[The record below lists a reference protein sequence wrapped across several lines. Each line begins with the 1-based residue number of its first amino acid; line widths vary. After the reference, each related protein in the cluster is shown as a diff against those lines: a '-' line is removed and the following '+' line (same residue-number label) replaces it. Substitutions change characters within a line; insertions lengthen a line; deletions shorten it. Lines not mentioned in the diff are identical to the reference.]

1 MKPHNNIDDFF
12 KDNLSNSDI
21 PMSGVEDLWNKIDPN
36 KSRRKFPFFLWYSLG
51 LIGLIL
57 AGWLIFNLDSTETN
71 LTETQHDDTSIEQ
84 KTVQLNENET
94 STLSSDVVQQEREDL
109 NKEISVVT
117 SNSIAR
123 KNNKGIINDNSYNQ
137 QDNRTLIATQSYSL
151 DLSTDNKNKSYSL
164 PNLNSKLSN
173 QKEVSLS
180 NFENERMPLATF
192 GLLSVKGNYVL
203 DYSRPLPPI
212 HVLLISEIV
221 KPIKPVNRQKLWHG
235 QVSATTSFVSN
246 KISFKGMDPVPDP
259 KEWKRAVNPI
269 ASFQLAIS
277 IGRRINS
284 KSGINVGLEYQHID
298 NQYTQDTIIIESQSR
313 YNPQAYFTSG
323 SFRGDSVMVETITK
337 GTIMRPLRETL
348 INIPLR
354 YNYNIVR
361 KGHFGLD
368 VSLGLIMNLSRQQSG
383 PVLNSN
389 NEWIIV
395 SGQSQNRIGF
405 SYDLSLSAIYTLK
418 NDQSLFLS
426 PRFRHNPSDHLEDLP
441 FNLSRIY
448 VGMELGYRVAF

>member
-12 KDNLSNSDI
+12 KDNLSHSEI

-36 KSRRKFPFFLWYSLG
+36 KPRRKFPFFLWYSLG
-51 LIGLIL
+51 LFGLIL
-57 AGWLIFNLDSTETN
+57 AGWFIFNLDGTETN

-94 STLSSDVVQQEREDL
+94 STLSSNVLQQEREDL
-109 NKEISVVT
+109 NTEVTVGT
-117 SNSIAR
+117 SNSIAQ
-123 KNNKGIINDNSYNQ
+123 KSDNGTINNNSDNQ
-137 QDNRTLIATQSYSL
+137 QDNRTLIATQSNNL
-151 DLSTDNKNKSYSL
+151 GLVTDNKNDSYSYS
-164 PNLNSKLSN
+164 NLNSKLSN
-173 QKEVSLS
+173 QKDVSLS

-203 DYSRPLPPI
+203 DYSRPLPCI
-212 HVLLISEIV
+212 NGLLISEIV
-221 KPIKPVNRQKLWHG
+221 KPIKPVNRQKLWYG

-246 KISFKGMDPVPDP
+246 KISFKGMDPVPNP
-259 KEWKRAVNPI
+259 EEWKRAVDPI
-269 ASFQLAIS
+269 ASFQIAVSL
-277 IGRRINS
+277 GRQINS
-284 KSGINVGLEYQHID
+284 KSSINVGLEYQHID
-298 NQYTQDTIIIESQSR
+298 NQYTQDTIIIETQSQ

-323 SFRGDSVMVETITK
+323 SFRGDSVMVVTITK

-354 YNYNIVR
+354 YNYHIIR

-383 PVLNSN
+383 PVLNAN

-405 SYDLSLSAIYTLK
+405 SYDLSLSAIYALK

-426 PRFRHNPSDHLEDLP
+426 PRFRQSPSDHLEDLP

-448 VGMELGYRVAF
+448 VGMELGYRMAF